1 MKYITTHGR
10 MPDPDQDSHQKGT
23 RWKVESTQQ
32 VKRRFR
38 MVHVGHTAS
47 VTEVLTMSPLGWTT
61 AKVFLTLLLILKTKQ
76 KPSSRKQKSSRQVKG
91 LIFDNCNPSTLKTE
105 AE

>member
-1 MKYITTHGR
+1 
-10 MPDPDQDSHQKGT
+10 
-23 RWKVESTQQ
+23 
-32 VKRRFR
+32 

-47 VTEVLTMSPLGWTT
+47 VTEGLTMSPLGWTT
-61 AKVFLTLLLILKTKQ
+61 GKAFLTLLLILKTKQ